1 MSQHE
6 IIFNCLQNQSG
17 KFMEVVF
24 GVNLRKRDIQR
35 DEDSCLKPQSQLT
48 DLELELASS
57 NS

>member
-1 MSQHE
+1 
-6 IIFNCLQNQSG
+6 
-17 KFMEVVF
+17 MEVVF